1 MLESWYETFVL
12 ICYVWFF
19 PNVVLLAILAKP
31 LHFGLSGPKDIVLKV
46 LWFIQV

>member
-12 ICYVWFF
+12 ICYVWFS
-19 PNVVLLAILAKP
+19 PNVVLLAKP
-31 LHFGLSGPKDIVLKV
+31 LHFGLSGPKDIVLEV